1 MPAVEPAPVPDDLGI
16 AVLSITTTRTLEEDD
31 PGDRIVDLIE
41 RAGCE
46 VPIRELINDDYDQIQ
61 RVIDRL
67 ADRDDVYAIVV
78 NGGLGLHGRDVTEE
92 AVKGMLAKSLPA
104 IGELVRI
111 RRYESSDT
119 CTVVDRSF
127 AGIREGVVVC
137 CLPAVVEIVEL
148 ALEEVLLPEIEYLV
162 GLARVGM
169 DDEED

>member
-1 MPAVEPAPVPDDLGI
+1 MSAVETVPVPDDLGI

-31 PGDRIVDLIE
+31 PGDRIVELIE
-41 RAGCE
+41 RAGYE
-46 VPIRELINDDYDQIQ
+46 VPIRELINDDYDQVQ

-67 ADRDDVYAIVV
+67 AEREDVYAIVV

-92 AVKGMLAKSLPA
+92 AVKVMLAKSLPA

-111 RRYESSDT
+111 RRYEASGT
-119 CTVVDRSF
+119 RAAVDRSF

-137 CLPAVVEIVEL
+137 CLPAVVGIVEL

-162 GLARVGM
+162 GLARVGLEG
-169 DDEED
+169 DED